1 MTTLIIGAKCKD
13 GIVIGSDRKIQRGGE
28 TSYANKIF
36 EFDVGGKVIFAAEG
50 LTGIRDDFFYLL
62 NSEIRRR
69 RVVDTLYE
77 IKLIV
82 EDIIA
87 NLTERYRER
96 VDDPSPVGVLMGGLE
111 NLTRGSAQVYYVH
124 GVGYGELVTFR
135 CSGHGANYAYSIA
148 KFLCGHPI
156 CEDMVTDEVA
166 ARIAYTISWVS
177 EDVDSTVGGP
187 PSVAIMK
194 NEESRINYLE
204 EDFVNKIDQNVKKHR
219 AKLPSLLEFCKEKIE

>member
-1 MTTLIIGAKCKD
+1 MTSTLIIGAKCID

-87 NLTERYRER
+87 NLTERYGER
-96 VDDPSPVGVLMGGLE
+96 VDEPSPVGVLMGGLE
-111 NLTRGSAQVYYVH
+111 SLTRGLAQVYYVH

-148 KFLCGHPI
+148 KFLCGHPM
-156 CEDMVTDEVA
+156 CENMTSDEVA
-166 ARIAYTISWVS
+166 TRIAYTISWVS
-177 EDVDSTVGGP
+177 EEVDSTVGGL
-187 PSVAIMK
+187 PSIAIMK
-194 NEESRINYLE
+194 
-204 EDFVNKIDQNVKKHR
+204 D
-219 AKLPSLLEFCKEKIE
+219 EK